1 MARSSTTKATKLPQ
15 PSRFLLADEHWEDEQ
30 YRLELMVQDLKP
42 ANMLEYRQV
51 ELIVRCDIDIDRQY
65 RLMAHH
71 LNPLGDAESKAAEAI
86 AEWMKFSLMHP
97 NQVDEFYENE
107 PAEAAGAV
115 QLEGGDAR
123 LTPLVA
129 NRYAARRNL
138 MEIHQR
144 EINAAYRR
152 RRQEVALL
160 NELQDRRRARV
171 VPDAEVIEEA

>member
-1 MARSSTTKATKLPQ
+1 MARSSTTKASKLPQ
-15 PSRFLLADEHWEDEQ
+15 PSRLFLADENWEDEQ
-30 YRLELMVQDLKP
+30 YRLELMVEDLKP

-65 RLMAHH
+65 RLFAQH
-71 LNPLGDAESKAAEAI
+71 LNPLGDVESKAAEII
-86 AEWMKFSLMHP
+86 AEWHRYRLAHP
-97 NQVDEFYENE
+97 ELQDYTDGGD
-107 PAEAAGAV
+107 PADLPATL
-115 QLEGGDAR
+115 QLEDGDAR

-129 NRYAARRNL
+129 KRYKFSKDL

>member
-65 RLMAHH
+65 RMMAHH
-71 LNPLGDAESKAAEAI
+71 LNPLGEVESKAAEAI

-97 NQVDEFYENE
+97 NHIDEFYENE

-115 QLEGGDAR
+115 QLEDGDVR

-129 NRYAARRNL
+129 NRYAKLRDL